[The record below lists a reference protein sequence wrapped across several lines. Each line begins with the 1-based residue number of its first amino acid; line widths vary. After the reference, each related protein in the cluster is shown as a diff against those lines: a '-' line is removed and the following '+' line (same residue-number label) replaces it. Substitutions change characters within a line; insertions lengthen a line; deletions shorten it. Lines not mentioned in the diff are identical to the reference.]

1 MTTPKR
7 SPGAHDICIHPND
20 MHRHTCHSQT
30 SEIDSADAA
39 ARGDSRPTGMHVL
52 IHVST
57 QCFCSYVLMWE
68 TNTCGNLS
76 KAVIGG
82 TATLKVLV
90 LPCPCL
96 HQELLITCLPQH
108 QEWDTGRART
118 RRQHEELS
126 PANNFDMLPCCR
138 FRNVAPRASRRCVLS
153 HQESGTPRGTMT
165 KLPIMLLQVDKSS
178 LTGVHMQ
185 ESVLEDRFGIVHHIR
200 ASCCSQF

>member
-30 SEIDSADAA
+30 SEIDSVDAA
-39 ARGDSRPTGMHVL
+39 ARRDSRATCMHVL

-68 TNTCGNLS
+68 TNTCGNVS

-108 QEWDTGRART
+108 QEWDTGRARNLPTT
-118 RRQHEELS
+118 RRAQPSEQLRHAAMLS
-126 PANNFDMLPCCR
+126 L
-138 FRNVAPRASRRCVLS
+138 
-153 HQESGTPRGTMT
+153 QKRGTARKQKMRSAT
-165 KLPIMLLQVDKSS
+165 KS
-178 LTGVHMQ
+178 LVHRGAQ
-185 ESVLEDRFGIVHHIR
+185 
-200 ASCCSQF
+200 

>member
-1 MTTPKR
+1 MSLTNERKR
-7 SPGAHDICIHPND
+7 Y
-20 MHRHTCHSQT
+20 
-30 SEIDSADAA
+30 SADVA

-52 IHVST
+52 LHVST

-68 TNTCGNLS
+68 TNTCGKLS

-82 TATLKVLV
+82 TATFKVLV

-96 HQELLITCLPQH
+96 HQELLITCSPQH
-108 QEWDTGRART
+108 REWDTGRARNL

-138 FRNVAPRASRRCVLS
+138 FRNVAPRKQAEDVLS

-165 KLPIMLLQVDKSS
+165 KLPITNAVTSRQVQLDRSMYTCKKACWRIALALYSTPHSRQLLQ
-178 LTGVHMQ
+178 
-185 ESVLEDRFGIVHHIR
+185 
-200 ASCCSQF
+200 

>member
-20 MHRHTCHSQT
+20 MHGHTCHSQT

-39 ARGDSRPTGMHVL
+39 ARGDSRPTGMYVL
-52 IHVST
+52 SHVST

-108 QEWDTGRART
+108 RELNQKPSTAMLVVVWIWLQFPWQRKNVTFGYVQQGRNMPYEVFPWA
-118 RRQHEELS
+118 
-126 PANNFDMLPCCR
+126 FM
-138 FRNVAPRASRRCVLS
+138 RCVC
-153 HQESGTPRGTMT
+153 G
-165 KLPIMLLQVDKSS
+165 KLAVLRAFPPPHLQASTETGLKMKAASS
-178 LTGVHMQ
+178 
-185 ESVLEDRFGIVHHIR
+185 F
-200 ASCCSQF
+200 CSFSSFACSILVNI